1 MLNEVLENS
10 KKELIQII
18 QKSEALQKRKA
29 ELEEKMQQTKADII
43 SLNQENRSLSVYRKR
58 NPIIEFFMKTFSKKY
73 KQELKASAS
82 NSKELT
88 KLNEKMTNL
97 RSEKRK
103 LDLDEQTL
111 NPERAKGQLEKMENT
126 DVAIHMLV
134 NEKTELTKN
143 PEFMK
148 DLINRNMQYI
158 EYDNSNEPELYM
170 QYIEK
175 MIQKLEEAKE
185 RNNTNEFTINITI
198 NTAKKILEE
207 LNSPK
212 EVEEGKYKIPRRFL
226 FEGLRKSSKKDL
238 ELLEKGEM
246 IDILSVGRDYLRE
259 DGCYKQE
266 YGKKLEELYEDK
278 DRFLVLHYINASYHF
293 RAKDETMAIR
303 DNIYKEGLHS
313 SIQGMDCINT
323 LDRTAHGTFEEDKS
337 FMELMS
343 PDHKMII
350 MLPKKALN
358 KNSEEPIWGSDF
370 PEADI
375 QHPGY
380 IFPEYIYGYI
390 NPDTEEIEE
399 NPISVE
405 NRKKYKYQFLN
416 GQTTCVDDRV
426 KY

>member
-29 ELEEKMQQTKADII
+29 ELEEEMQQTKADII

-226 FEGLRKSSKKDL
+226 FEGLRKSGKKDL

>member
-29 ELEEKMQQTKADII
+29 ELEEEMQQTKADII

-58 NPIIEFFMKTFSKKY
+58 NPIIEFFFKTFYKKY
-73 KQELKASAS
+73 KQELKDSAS
-82 NSKELT
+82 YIKELT

-185 RNNTNEFTINITI
+185 RNNANEFTINITI

-226 FEGLRKSSKKDL
+226 FEGLRKSGKKDL

-278 DRFLVLHYINASYHF
+278 DRFLVIHYINASYHF

>member
-29 ELEEKMQQTKADII
+29 ELEEEMQQTKADII

-58 NPIIEFFMKTFSKKY
+58 NPMIEFFMKTFSKKY
-73 KQELKASAS
+73 KQELKDSAS

-185 RNNTNEFTINITI
+185 RNNANEFTINITI

-226 FEGLRKSSKKDL
+226 FEGLRKSGKKDL

-278 DRFLVLHYINASYHF
+278 DRFLVIHYINASYHF

>member
-10 KKELIQII
+10 KNELMQII

-29 ELEEKMQQTKADII
+29 ELEEEMQQTKADII

-126 DVAIHMLV
+126 DLAIHMLV
-134 NEKTELTKN
+134 NAKPELTKN

-185 RNNTNEFTINITI
+185 RNNANEFTINITI

-278 DRFLVLHYINASYHF
+278 DRFLVIHYINASYHF

>member
-10 KKELIQII
+10 KNELMQII

-29 ELEEKMQQTKADII
+29 ELEEEMQQTKADII

-88 KLNEKMTNL
+88 KLNEKMTNF

-134 NEKTELTKN
+134 NAKPELTKN

-185 RNNTNEFTINITI
+185 RNNANEFTINITI

>member
-10 KKELIQII
+10 KNELMQII

-29 ELEEKMQQTKADII
+29 ELEEEMQQTKADII

-185 RNNTNEFTINITI
+185 RNNANEFTINITI

-226 FEGLRKSSKKDL
+226 FEGLRKSGKKDL

-278 DRFLVLHYINASYHF
+278 DRFLVIHYINASYHF

>member
-10 KKELIQII
+10 KNELMQII

-29 ELEEKMQQTKADII
+29 ELEAEMQQTKADII

-158 EYDNSNEPELYM
+158 EYDNSNESELYM

-185 RNNTNEFTINITI
+185 RNNANEFTINITI

-226 FEGLRKSSKKDL
+226 FEGLRKSGKKDL

-278 DRFLVLHYINASYHF
+278 DRFLVIHYINASYHF

>member
-29 ELEEKMQQTKADII
+29 ELEEEMQQTKADII
-43 SLNQENRSLSVYRKR
+43 SLNQENRSFSVYRKR

-73 KQELKASAS
+73 KQELKDSAS

-185 RNNTNEFTINITI
+185 RNNANEFTINITI

-226 FEGLRKSSKKDL
+226 FEGLRKSGKKDL

-278 DRFLVLHYINASYHF
+278 DRFLVIHYINASYHF

>member
-10 KKELIQII
+10 KNELMQII
-18 QKSEALQKRKA
+18 QKSEGLQTRKV
-29 ELEEKMQQTKADII
+29 ELEAEMQETKAAIL
-43 SLNQENRSLSVYRKR
+43 SLNQENRGLSIYRKR
-58 NPIIEFFMKTFSKKY
+58 NPIVEYFMKTFSKQY
-73 KQELKASAS
+73 KQELKTSA
-82 NSKELT
+82 NNTKKLKE
-88 KLNEKMTNL
+88 LNEKMANL
-97 RSEKRK
+97 RLEKRK

-111 NPERAKGQLEKMENT
+111 NPERAKGQLKKMENT
-126 DVAIHMLV
+126 DIAIHMLV
-134 NEKTELTKN
+134 NEKPDLTKN

-148 DLINRNMQYI
+148 DLVNRNMQYI
-158 EYDNSNEPELYM
+158 EYDDSNAAELYM

-185 RNNTNEFTINITI
+185 RTNANEFAINMPI

-212 EVEEGKYKIPRRFL
+212 EVEQGKYKIPKRFL
-226 FEGLRKSSKKDL
+226 FEGLRKSSKRDL

-259 DGCYKQE
+259 DGCYKLE

-278 DRFLVLHYINASYHF
+278 DKFLVMHYINASYHF
-293 RAKDETMAIR
+293 RGKDETIEIKN
-303 DNIYKEGLHS
+303 NIYKEGLHS
-313 SIQGMDCINT
+313 SIQGMDCINA
-323 LDRTAHGTFEEDKS
+323 LDRTAHGNFEDDKS
-337 FMELMS
+337 FMELIA
-343 PDHKMII
+343 PEHKIII
-350 MLPKKALN
+350 MLPRKLLA
-358 KNSEEPIWGSDF
+358 KNAEEPIWNSDF

-380 IFPEYIYGYI
+380 ISPEYVYGYI

-399 NPISVE
+399 NTIPVSD
-405 NRKKYKYQFLN
+405 RKKYKYQFLN
-416 GQTTCVDDRV
+416 GQTTCVDDRT

>member
-29 ELEEKMQQTKADII
+29 KLEEEMQQTKADII

-134 NEKTELTKN
+134 NAKPELTKN

-158 EYDNSNEPELYM
+158 EYDNSNESELYM

-185 RNNTNEFTINITI
+185 RNNANEFTINITI

-226 FEGLRKSSKKDL
+226 FEGLRKSGKKDL

>member
-10 KKELIQII
+10 KNELMQII

-29 ELEEKMQQTKADII
+29 ELEEEMQQTKADII

-126 DVAIHMLV
+126 DLAIHMLV
-134 NEKTELTKN
+134 NAKPELTKN

-185 RNNTNEFTINITI
+185 RNNANEFTINITI

-226 FEGLRKSSKKDL
+226 FEGLRKSGKKDL

-278 DRFLVLHYINASYHF
+278 DRFLVIHYINASYHF

-399 NPISVE
+399 NPIPVE
-405 NRKKYKYQFLN
+405 NRKKYKYKFLN
-416 GQTTCVDDRV
+416 GQTSCVDDRV

>member
-29 ELEEKMQQTKADII
+29 ELEAEMQQTKADII

-158 EYDNSNEPELYM
+158 EYDNSNEPELYIL
-170 QYIEK
+170 YIEK

>member
-29 ELEEKMQQTKADII
+29 ELEEEMQQTKADII

-73 KQELKASAS
+73 KQELKDSAS

-185 RNNTNEFTINITI
+185 RNNANEFTINITI

-226 FEGLRKSSKKDL
+226 FEGLRKSGKKDL

-278 DRFLVLHYINASYHF
+278 DRFLVIHYINASYHF

-323 LDRTAHGTFEEDKS
+323 LDRPAHGTFEEDKS

>member
-29 ELEEKMQQTKADII
+29 ELEAEMQQTKADII

-126 DVAIHMLV
+126 DLAIHMLV
-134 NEKTELTKN
+134 NAKPELTKN

-185 RNNTNEFTINITI
+185 RNNANEFTINITI

-278 DRFLVLHYINASYHF
+278 DRFLVIHYINASYHF